1 MRSLLLMAY
10 RLQSKAAEVGFDW
23 KKIEPVFEKVEEE
36 LSELRENF
44 SKGDFDRLAQELGDL
59 LFAVINL
66 ARKMSVDPEHALRRA
81 IDRFKRRFRYV
92 EEKLSRDGRSLKEAS
107 LEKMDA
113 LWEEAKKMETE
124 GL

>member
-1 MRSLLLMAY
+1 VRSSLLMAY

-23 KKIEPVFEKVEEE
+23 KDIKPVFEKVEEE
-36 LSELRENF
+36 LSELRKSL
-44 SKGDFDRLAQELGDL
+44 SKGDFDRVAQELGDL

-81 IDRFKRRFRYV
+81 IERFKRRFRYI
-92 EEKLSRDGRSLKEAS
+92 EEKLTREGRSLKEAS

-113 LWEEAKKMETE
+113 LWEEAKEMEMG